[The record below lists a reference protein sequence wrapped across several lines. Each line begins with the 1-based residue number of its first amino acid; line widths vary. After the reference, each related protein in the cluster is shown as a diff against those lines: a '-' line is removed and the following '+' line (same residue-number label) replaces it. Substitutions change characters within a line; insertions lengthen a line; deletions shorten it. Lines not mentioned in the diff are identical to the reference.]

1 MCDEFAFGSGL
12 EICQTVKMVQVKERN
27 KSMQAAFYEQ
37 TGAAAQV
44 LHVGEVD
51 DPQPGPHDVRVR
63 LRWSGVNPS
72 DVKSR
77 AGLRNPAMPFPR
89 VVPHSDGMGV
99 IDAVGAKVA
108 GDRVGQRV
116 WIWNAG
122 WGRANGSAAQ
132 FVVLPQQMAVP
143 LPDGCSDEVG
153 ACLGI
158 PAMTAMHAVLACGG
172 VAGQRVLV
180 AGGAGAVGH
189 YALQFCRLLG
199 ARQVLCTV
207 SSAAKAAIALQA
219 GADLAIN
226 YRTESVRERVIEVTQ
241 GQGVDRIIE
250 VDLAANAALDLE
262 LLRPNGQLMVYGSGK
277 PALELPFFPLIVHNL
292 SLAFFIVY
300 NLPAAARQHAQ
311 TTLDGF
317 LRRDALRH
325 NIALRVP
332 LAQIVRAHEAVE
344 QGAVAG
350 NVVVQIP

>member
-1 MCDEFAFGSGL
+1 
-12 EICQTVKMVQVKERN
+12 
-27 KSMQAAFYEQ
+27 MQAAFYEQ

-44 LHVGEVD
+44 LHVGEVA
-51 DPQPGPHDVRVR
+51 DPEPGPHDVRVR

-77 AGLRNPAMPFPR
+77 AGLRSPAMPFAR

-108 GDRVGQRV
+108 SDRVGQRV
-116 WIWNAG
+116 WIWNAA

-143 LPDGCSDEVG
+143 LPEATSDEAG

-158 PAMTAMHAVLACGG
+158 PAMTALHAVLACGG

-199 ARQVLCTV
+199 ARQVLTTV
-207 SSAAKAAIALQA
+207 SSEDKAAIAQQA

-226 YRTESVRERVIEVTQ
+226 YRVESVVERVFEATR

-262 LLRPNGQLMVYGSGK
+262 LLRPDGQLMVYGSGK
-277 PALELPFFPLIVHNL
+277 PALELPFFPLIVRNV
-292 SLAFFIVY
+292 SLGFFIVY
-300 NLPAAARQHAQ
+300 NLPPAARQLAQ
-311 TTLDGF
+311 ATLDGY
-317 LRRDALRH
+317 LERGALLH

-344 QGAVAG
+344 QGAVTG

>member
-1 MCDEFAFGSGL
+1 
-12 EICQTVKMVQVKERN
+12 
-27 KSMQAAFYEQ
+27 MQAAFYEQ

-44 LHVGEVD
+44 LHVGEVA
-51 DPQPGPHDVRVR
+51 DPEPGPHDVRVR

-77 AGLRNPAMPFPR
+77 AGLRSPAMPFAR

-108 GDRVGQRV
+108 SDRVGQRV
-116 WIWNAG
+116 WIWNAA

-143 LPDGCSDEVG
+143 LPEATSDEAG

-158 PAMTAMHAVLACGG
+158 PAMTALHAVLACGG

-199 ARQVLCTV
+199 ARQVLTTV
-207 SSAAKAAIALQA
+207 SSEDKAAIARQA

-226 YRTESVRERVIEVTQ
+226 YRVESVVERVFEATR

-262 LLRPNGQLMVYGSGK
+262 LLRPDGQLMVYGSGK
-277 PALELPFFPLIVHNL
+277 PALELPFFPLIVRNV
-292 SLAFFIVY
+292 SLGFFIVY
-300 NLPAAARQHAQ
+300 NLPPAARQLAQ
-311 TTLDGF
+311 ATLDGY
-317 LRRDALRH
+317 LERGALLH

-344 QGAVAG
+344 QGAVTG

>member
-1 MCDEFAFGSGL
+1 M
-12 EICQTVKMVQVKERN
+12 
-27 KSMQAAFYEQ
+27 
-37 TGAAAQV
+37 
-44 LHVGEVD
+44 GEVA
-51 DPQPGPHDVRVR
+51 DPEPGPHDVRVR

-77 AGLRNPAMPFPR
+77 AGLRSPAMPFAR

-108 GDRVGQRV
+108 SDRVGQRV
-116 WIWNAG
+116 WIWNAA

-143 LPDGCSDEVG
+143 LPEATSDEAG

-158 PAMTAMHAVLACGG
+158 PAMTALHAVLACGG

-199 ARQVLCTV
+199 ARQVLTTV
-207 SSAAKAAIALQA
+207 SSEDKAAIAQQA

-226 YRTESVRERVIEVTQ
+226 YRVESVVERVFEATR

-262 LLRPNGQLMVYGSGK
+262 LLRPDGQLMVYGSGK
-277 PALELPFFPLIVHNL
+277 PALELPFFPLIVRNV
-292 SLAFFIVY
+292 SLGFFIVY
-300 NLPAAARQHAQ
+300 NLPPAARQLAQ
-311 TTLDGF
+311 ATLDGY
-317 LRRDALRH
+317 LERGALLH

-332 LAQIVRAHEAVE
+332 LAQIVQAHEAVE
-344 QGAVAG
+344 QGAVTG

>member
-1 MCDEFAFGSGL
+1 
-12 EICQTVKMVQVKERN
+12 
-27 KSMQAAFYEQ
+27 MQAAFYEQ

-44 LHVGEVD
+44 LHVGEVA
-51 DPQPGPHDVRVR
+51 DPEPGPHDVRVR

-77 AGLRNPAMPFPR
+77 AGLRSPAMPFAR

-108 GDRVGQRV
+108 SDRVGQRV
-116 WIWNAG
+116 WIWNAA

-143 LPDGCSDEVG
+143 LPEATSDEAG

-158 PAMTAMHAVLACGG
+158 PAMTALHAVLACGG

-199 ARQVLCTV
+199 ARQVLTTV
-207 SSAAKAAIALQA
+207 SSEDKAAIAQQA

-226 YRTESVRERVIEVTQ
+226 YRVESVVERVFEATR

-262 LLRPNGQLMVYGSGK
+262 LLRPDGQLMVYGSGK
-277 PALELPFFPLIVHNL
+277 PALELPFFPLIVRNV
-292 SLAFFIVY
+292 SLGFFIVY
-300 NLPAAARQHAQ
+300 NLPPAARQLAQ
-311 TTLDGF
+311 ATLDGY
-317 LRRDALRH
+317 LERGALLH

-332 LAQIVRAHEAVE
+332 LAQIVQAHEAVE
-344 QGAVAG
+344 QGAVTG